1 MFLKSYDL
9 VCAHPRLI
17 GLLPPPPPPLSPP
30 TLIRGVSFILYRLF
44 ELSKTMN
51 EWFSEIFVT
60 IKQSDPLVSSI
71 SPPKPHGITPFLS
84 VSGSPRLYLSNGI

>member
-1 MFLKSYDL
+1 
-9 VCAHPRLI
+9 
-17 GLLPPPPPPLSPP
+17 
-30 TLIRGVSFILYRLF
+30 
-44 ELSKTMN
+44 MN
-51 EWFSEIFVT
+51 EWFSEKFVT